1 MIRTDELLLMKV
13 EEEEDGSFVFSLP
26 RSPEDWAH
34 RRAAAL
40 NVLRSKEDI
49 PDVLLNLVLVDL
61 KEQTP
66 IKCRLRKMPDSVWKV
81 AVEVVDVEI
90 DPSGGIASGSR
101 ELGDPMPAR
110 MAWELQNLLP
120 ASEVLAFLLRTKLR
134 ELKYAERRS
143 SSKAR
148 SNPHLIPRSTISD
161 IALDLLER
169 TTWNYP
175 PGEELVDLF
184 RELLNL
190 ENPKQEQPRRLDAQE
205 RAANIIA
212 NNAQIGVGELATAV
226 GVNKSSVSR
235 WLKHSGFQAMV
246 KRAAEIIGQKTT
258 NK

>member
-110 MAWELQNLLP
+110 MAWAPKLVACLGSPRLLTSDE
-120 ASEVLAFLLRTKLR
+120 ATRT
-134 ELKYAERRS
+134 
-143 SSKAR
+143 
-148 SNPHLIPRSTISD
+148 
-161 IALDLLER
+161 
-169 TTWNYP
+169 
-175 PGEELVDLF
+175 
-184 RELLNL
+184 
-190 ENPKQEQPRRLDAQE
+190 
-205 RAANIIA
+205 
-212 NNAQIGVGELATAV
+212 
-226 GVNKSSVSR
+226 
-235 WLKHSGFQAMV
+235 
-246 KRAAEIIGQKTT
+246 
-258 NK
+258 